1 MDIIKGMDW
10 SSLFLSL
17 KLSCVTTTV
26 LMVVT
31 APLACLLAYARL
43 PGKAFLEA
51 FVNLPL
57 ALPPTVV
64 GFYLLLFMGPQGGLG
79 EIWEGATGS
88 PLLFTFAGIVIASII
103 YSLPFALQPM
113 RAAFEKI
120 DSRLIDSAR
129 VLGLSAPAIFA
140 RVILPNSLNGLAAS
154 AILVF
159 LHTLGA
165 FGVVLMVGGSIPGQT
180 RVASIAIYE
189 AVETLQYG
197 SAALMSL
204 ALLPIAYVFLLI
216 VHRLT
221 RR

>member
-1 MDIIKGMDW
+1 MDW
-10 SSLFLSL
+10 TALFLSL
-17 KLSCVTTTV
+17 KLALVATAI
-26 LMVVT
+26 LMLLT
-31 APLACLLAYARL
+31 APLACLLAYSRL

-51 FVNLPL
+51 FINLPL
-57 ALPPTVV
+57 AMPPTVV
-64 GFYLLLFMGPQGGLG
+64 GFYLLILMGPEGQLG
-79 EIWEGATGS
+79 RLWTGVTGS

-103 YSLPFALQPM
+103 YSIPFALQPM

-120 DSRLIDSAR
+120 DPRLIDSAR
-129 VLGLSAPAIFA
+129 VLGLAPPAIFI
-140 RVILPNSLNGLAAS
+140 RVILPNSLNGIAAS

-165 FGVVLMVGGSIPGQT
+165 FGVMLMVGGSIPGET

-197 SAALMSL
+197 SAAMMSL
-204 ALLPIAYVFLLI
+204 ALLPVCYVFLLV

-221 RR
+221 RKSS

>member
-1 MDIIKGMDW
+1 MDW
-10 SSLFLSL
+10 TALFLSL
-17 KLSCVTTTV
+17 KLALVATTI
-26 LMVVT
+26 LMLLT
-31 APLACLLAYARL
+31 APLACVLAYVRL

-57 ALPPTVV
+57 AMPPTVV
-64 GFYLLLFMGPQGGLG
+64 GFYLLILMGPEGQLG
-79 EIWEGATGS
+79 RLWTGMTGS
-88 PLLFTFAGIVIASII
+88 PLLFTFAGIVIASVI
-103 YSLPFALQPM
+103 YSIPFALQPM

-120 DSRLIDSAR
+120 DPRLIDSAR
-129 VLGLSAPAIFA
+129 VLGLAPPAIFI
-140 RVILPNSLNGLAAS
+140 RVILPNSLNGIAAS

-165 FGVVLMVGGSIPGQT
+165 FGVILMVGGSVPGQT

-197 SAALMSL
+197 SAAMMSL
-204 ALLPIAYVFLLI
+204 ALLPICYVFLLI

-221 RR
+221 RSSSS

>member
-1 MDIIKGMDW
+1 MDW
-10 SSLFLSL
+10 TALILSL
-17 KLSCVTTTV
+17 KLALITTV
-26 LMVVT
+26 VLMILT
-31 APLACLLAYARL
+31 APLACLLVYSRL

-57 ALPPTVV
+57 ALPPTAV
-64 GFYLLLFMGPQGGLG
+64 GFYFLVAMGPEGALG
-79 EIWEGATGS
+79 KLWEAATGS
-88 PLLFTFAGIVIASII
+88 SLLFTFAGIVIASVA
-103 YSLPFALQPM
+103 YSIPFALQPM

-120 DSRLIDSAR
+120 DPRLIESAR
-129 VLGLSAPAIFA
+129 ILGLNSPAIFG
-140 RVILPNSLNGLAAS
+140 RVIVPNSLNGLAAS

-165 FGVVLMVGGSIPGQT
+165 FGVILMVGGSVPGQT

-204 ALLPIAYVFLLI
+204 ALLPVAYLFLLI

-221 RR
+221 RK

>member
-1 MDIIKGMDW
+1 MDW
-10 SSLFLSL
+10 TALFLSL
-17 KLSCVTTTV
+17 KLALVATTI
-26 LMVVT
+26 LMLLT
-31 APLACLLAYARL
+31 APLACLMAYSRL

-51 FVNLPL
+51 FINLPL
-57 ALPPTVV
+57 AMPPTVV
-64 GFYLLLFMGPQGGLG
+64 GFYLLILMGPEGQLG
-79 EIWEGATGS
+79 RLWTGVTGS

-103 YSLPFALQPM
+103 YSMPFALQPM

-120 DSRLIDSAR
+120 DVRLIDSAR
-129 VLGLSAPAIFA
+129 ILGLSPPAIFI
-140 RVILPNSLNGLAAS
+140 RVILPNSLNGIAAS

-165 FGVVLMVGGSIPGQT
+165 FGVMLMVGGSIPGET

-197 SAALMSL
+197 SAAMMSL
-204 ALLPIAYVFLLI
+204 ALLPVCYVFLLV

-221 RR
+221 RRPS

>member
-1 MDIIKGMDW
+1 MDW
-10 SSLFLSL
+10 TAIFLSL
-17 KLSCVTTTV
+17 KLALVATTI
-26 LMVVT
+26 LMLLT
-31 APLACLLAYARL
+31 APLACLMAYSRL

-51 FVNLPL
+51 FINLPL
-57 ALPPTVV
+57 AMPPTVV
-64 GFYLLLFMGPQGGLG
+64 GFYLLILMGPEGQLG
-79 EIWEGATGS
+79 RLWTGVTGS

-103 YSLPFALQPM
+103 YSIPFALQPM

-120 DSRLIDSAR
+120 DPRLIDSAR
-129 VLGLSAPAIFA
+129 VLGLSPPAIFM
-140 RVILPNSLNGLAAS
+140 RVILPNSLNGIAAS

-165 FGVVLMVGGSIPGQT
+165 FGVMLMVGGSIPGET

-197 SAALMSL
+197 SAAMMSL
-204 ALLPIAYVFLLI
+204 ALLPVCYVFLLV

-221 RR
+221 RRPS

>member
-1 MDIIKGMDW
+1 MDW
-10 SSLFLSL
+10 TALFLSL
-17 KLSCVTTTV
+17 KLALVATTI
-26 LMVVT
+26 LMLLT
-31 APLACLLAYARL
+31 APLACLMAYSRL

-51 FVNLPL
+51 FINLPL
-57 ALPPTVV
+57 AMPPTVV
-64 GFYLLLFMGPQGGLG
+64 GFYLLILMGPEGQLG
-79 EIWEGATGS
+79 RFWTGVTGS

-103 YSLPFALQPM
+103 YSIPFALQPM

-120 DSRLIDSAR
+120 DIRLIDSAR
-129 VLGLSAPAIFA
+129 VLGLSPPAIFI
-140 RVILPNSLNGLAAS
+140 RVIIPNSLNGIAAS

-165 FGVVLMVGGSIPGQT
+165 FGVMLMVGGSIPGET

-197 SAALMSL
+197 SAAMMSL
-204 ALLPIAYVFLLI
+204 ALLPVCYVFLLV

-221 RR
+221 RRPS

>member
-1 MDIIKGMDW
+1 MDW
-10 SSLFLSL
+10 TALFLSL
-17 KLSCVTTTV
+17 KLALVATAI
-26 LMVVT
+26 LMLIT
-31 APLACLLAYARL
+31 APLACLMAYSRL

-51 FVNLPL
+51 FINLPL
-57 ALPPTVV
+57 AMPPTVV
-64 GFYLLLFMGPQGGLG
+64 GFYLLILMGPEGRLG
-79 EIWEGATGS
+79 RLWTGMTGS

-103 YSLPFALQPM
+103 YSMPFALQPM

-120 DSRLIDSAR
+120 DARLIESAR
-129 VLGLSAPAIFA
+129 VLGLAPPAIFI
-140 RVILPNSLNGLAAS
+140 RVILPNSLNGIAAS

-165 FGVVLMVGGSIPGQT
+165 FGVMLMVGGSIPGET

-197 SAALMSL
+197 SAAMMSL
-204 ALLPIAYVFLLI
+204 ALLPVCYVFLLI

-221 RR
+221 RRSS

>member
-1 MDIIKGMDW
+1 MDW
-10 SSLFLSL
+10 TALFLSL
-17 KLSCVTTTV
+17 KLALVATTI
-26 LMVVT
+26 LMLLT
-31 APLACLLAYARL
+31 APLACLMAYSRL

-51 FVNLPL
+51 FINLPL
-57 ALPPTVV
+57 AMPPTVV
-64 GFYLLLFMGPQGGLG
+64 GFYLLILMGPEGQLG
-79 EIWEGATGS
+79 RLWTGVTGS

-103 YSLPFALQPM
+103 YSIPFALQPM

-120 DSRLIDSAR
+120 DVRLIDSAR
-129 VLGLSAPAIFA
+129 ILGLSPPAIFI
-140 RVILPNSLNGLAAS
+140 RVILPNSLNGIAAS

-165 FGVVLMVGGSIPGQT
+165 FGVMLMVGGSIPGET

-197 SAALMSL
+197 SAAMMSL
-204 ALLPIAYVFLLI
+204 ALLPVCYVFLLV

-221 RR
+221 RRPS

>member
-1 MDIIKGMDW
+1 MDW
-10 SSLFLSL
+10 TALFLSL
-17 KLSCVTTTV
+17 KLAFVATTI
-26 LMVVT
+26 LMLLT
-31 APLACLLAYARL
+31 APLACLLAYSRL

-51 FVNLPL
+51 FINLPL
-57 ALPPTVV
+57 AMPPTVV
-64 GFYLLLFMGPQGGLG
+64 GFYLLILMGPEGQLG
-79 EIWEGATGS
+79 RLWTGVTGS

-103 YSLPFALQPM
+103 YSIPFALQPM

-120 DSRLIDSAR
+120 DPRLIDSAR
-129 VLGLSAPAIFA
+129 VLGLAPPAIFI
-140 RVILPNSLNGLAAS
+140 RVILPNSLNGIAAS

-165 FGVVLMVGGSIPGQT
+165 FGVMLMVGGSIPGET

-197 SAALMSL
+197 SAAMMSL
-204 ALLPIAYVFLLI
+204 ALLPVCYAFLLV

-221 RR
+221 RSSS

>member
-1 MDIIKGMDW
+1 MDW
-10 SSLFLSL
+10 TALFLSL
-17 KLSCVTTTV
+17 KLAGAATAI

-31 APLACLLAYARL
+31 APLACLLAYSRV

-51 FVNLPL
+51 FINLPL
-57 ALPPTVV
+57 AMPPTVV
-64 GFYLLLFMGPQGGLG
+64 GFYLLVVMGPEGPLG
-79 EIWEGATGS
+79 KLWAGATGA

-103 YSLPFALQPM
+103 YSIPFALQPM

-120 DSRLIDSAR
+120 DPRLIESAR
-129 VLGLSAPAIFA
+129 ILGLSPPAIFT
-140 RVILPNSLNGLAAS
+140 RVILPNSRNGIAAA

-165 FGVVLMVGGSIPGQT
+165 FGVILMVGGSVPGQT

-204 ALLPIAYVFLLI
+204 ALLPVCYLFLLI
-216 VHRLT
+216 VQHLT
-221 RR
+221 RSKS

>member
-1 MDIIKGMDW
+1 MDW
-10 SSLFLSL
+10 TALFLSL
-17 KLSCVTTTV
+17 KLALVATTI
-26 LMVVT
+26 LMLLT
-31 APLACLLAYARL
+31 APLACLMAYSRL

-51 FVNLPL
+51 FINLPL
-57 ALPPTVV
+57 AMPPTVV
-64 GFYLLLFMGPQGGLG
+64 GFYLLILMGPEGQLG
-79 EIWEGATGS
+79 RLWTGVTGS

-103 YSLPFALQPM
+103 YSIPFALQPM

-120 DSRLIDSAR
+120 DPRLIDSAR
-129 VLGLSAPAIFA
+129 VLGLSPPAIFM
-140 RVILPNSLNGLAAS
+140 RVILPNSLNGIAAS

-165 FGVVLMVGGSIPGQT
+165 FGVMLMVGGSIPGET

-197 SAALMSL
+197 SAAMMSL
-204 ALLPIAYVFLLI
+204 ALLPVCYVFLLV

-221 RR
+221 RRPS

>member
-1 MDIIKGMDW
+1 MIDW
-10 SSLFLSL
+10 TSLYISL
-17 KLSCVTTTV
+17 KLAGMTTAV
-26 LMVVT
+26 LMCLT
-31 APLACLLAYARL
+31 APLACLLVYGRF
-43 PGKAFLEA
+43 PGKVFLEA

-64 GFYLLLFMGPQGGLG
+64 GFYLIVVMGPAGFFGRFWENTTGL
-79 EIWEGATGS
+79 

-103 YSLPFALQPM
+103 YSLPFSLQPM

-120 DSRLIDSAR
+120 DPRLIDSAR

-140 RVILPNSLNGLAAS
+140 RVIVPNSLNGLAAS

-165 FGVVLMVGGSIPGQT
+165 FGVILMVGGSVPGQT

-197 SAALMSL
+197 SAAMMSL
-204 ALLPIAYVFLLI
+204 VLLPVAYLFLLL
-216 VHRLT
+216 VQWLT
-221 RR
+221 RRS